1 MTDTPENKQTR
12 DENQRDF
19 NAEIAGL
26 PIGRM
31 SRFLSS
37 DMAEQISDQKNGKD
51 KHQMSLLELLM
62 LTDPRYA
69 ELYNDTVALI
79 GDIDRAINKTLD
91 DFHRNLQ
98 VLEANLSNIRGNA
111 NELSDGTR
119 IYLSANGNIYTED
132 GEILSKAESANIEW
146 RDDHPSWEEYTHV
159 KSQLERTRSGITEVE
174 TYRDTVLQDAK
185 DDLHDSENPL
195 DYDDVQELR
204 DHAYETLPS
213 SVQNNL
219 TITGGASPAS
229 ELADQFSLKMSGD
242 PASDTEKPD
251 TTTETLTQDA
261 GGSSFLS
268 NFTQKL

>member
-1 MTDTPENKQTR
+1 MTDTPEHKQTR

-31 SRFLSS
+31 TRFLSS
-37 DMAEQISDQKNGKD
+37 DMADQISDQKNGKD

-79 GDIDRAINKTLD
+79 GDIDRAINKTLN

-111 NELSDGTR
+111 NELDDGTR
-119 IYLSANGNIYTED
+119 IYLSTNGNVYTED
-132 GEILSKAESANIEW
+132 GEILSQAESANIEW

-159 KSQLERTRSGITEVE
+159 QGQLERTRSGITEVE

-185 DDLHDSENPL
+185 DDLNDENNPL
-195 DYDDVQELR
+195 DYEELEDLHDEFLEGVPDAVR
-204 DHAYETLPS
+204 VNMTLEQDTEHKS
-213 SVQNNL
+213 IFAQ
-219 TITGGASPAS
+219 
-229 ELADQFSLKMSGD
+229 QFSKKMDGTSA
-242 PASDTEKPD
+242 PDTEKSD